1 MEPCSVTDDA
11 EFWLPTEFLTDDD
24 FLVEKENNA
33 GGGLELVDDSFS
45 YEPRLGF
52 GASRSTVKPN
62 NNNAW
67 SMDKQSDDEKF
78 LAGLTRQ
85 MVQSSLEDDFSGG
98 FCGDHSFPAGNNT
111 KALGM
116 NRSPLCVAGTGCCCQ
131 TRRSNQ
137 NCNSRVSSW
146 DLYCAAAEEVARMSI
161 IDEHYHSSD
170 RGLLALPTKLS
181 SSVTATAV
189 KNNPSNGTGYYSHR
203 QSLPYQKLQA
213 IQLKQQQLMK
223 HHHHHR
229 QLVHQSRGVRL
240 NNSNG
245 NKNVGGPVDL
255 SSSAWSNYQLPR
267 RDVMRAVFIGD
278 QTGKRGS
285 TGTGV
290 FLPRSVNH
298 SSSRAASR
306 DDKPTL
312 STVLVPARLTQVLN
326 LNVGEPV
333 RSFSGNLNDVS
344 WRQRSNNG
352 GFSSQLHGGVRAEQ
366 PVNEPRLPSEWA
378 Y

>member
-1 MEPCSVTDDA
+1 MEPCSVTEDA

-24 FLVEKENNA
+24 FLVAKENNA
-33 GGGLELVDDSFS
+33 GGGLDLDDSFS
-45 YEPRLGF
+45 YGPRLGF
-52 GASRSTVKPN
+52 GAFRSTVKPN
-62 NNNAW
+62 NAW
-67 SMDKQSDDEKF
+67 SMGKEGDDEKF

-85 MVQSSLEDDFSGG
+85 MVQSSLEDDFSG
-98 FCGDHSFPAGNNT
+98 DHHSFPAGNNN
-111 KALGM
+111 KSLGM
-116 NRSPLCVAGTGCCCQ
+116 NRSPLCVAGTGCCCRTQ
-131 TRRSNQ
+131 RSNR
-137 NCNSRVSSW
+137 NCDSRVSSW

-161 IDEHYHSSD
+161 IDEHYHSSG
-170 RGLLALPTKLS
+170 RGLLASPTKLS
-181 SSVTATAV
+181 SSAATAV
-189 KNNPSNGTGYYSHR
+189 KNHPNNGTGYFNQH

-213 IQLKQQQLMK
+213 IQFQQLKQQQLMK
-223 HHHHHR
+223 HHHHR

-240 NNSNG
+240 NNNG

-255 SSSAWSNYQLPR
+255 SSSAWSNQLPR

-290 FLPRSVNH
+290 FLPRSVNRT
-298 SSSRAASR
+298 SSRAESR
-306 DDKPTL
+306 DDNKPTL

-333 RSFSGNLNDVS
+333 RSSGNLNDVS

>member
-1 MEPCSVTDDA
+1 MEPCSVTEDA

-24 FLVEKENNA
+24 FLVAKENNA
-33 GGGLELVDDSFS
+33 GGGLDLDDSFS
-45 YEPRLGF
+45 YGPRLGF
-52 GASRSTVKPN
+52 GAFRSTVKPN
-62 NNNAW
+62 NAW
-67 SMDKQSDDEKF
+67 SMGKEGDDEKF

-116 NRSPLCVAGTGCCCQ
+116 NRSPLCVAGTDCCCRTQ
-131 TRRSNQ
+131 RSNQ

-146 DLYCAAAEEVARMSI
+146 DLHCAAAEEVARMSI
-161 IDEHYHSSD
+161 IDEHYQTSG
-170 RGLLALPTKLS
+170 RGLLAPPTKLS
-181 SSVTATAV
+181 SSASATTV
-189 KNNPSNGTGYYSHR
+189 KNNPSNGTGFYSHR

-213 IQLKQQQLMK
+213 IQQLKQQQLMK

-229 QLVHQSRGVRL
+229 PLVHQSRGVRL
-240 NNSNG
+240 NNNG

-290 FLPRSVNH
+290 FLPRSVDH
-298 SSSRAASR
+298 SSSRRAETR

-312 STVLVPARLTQVLN
+312 STVLVPARLAHVLN

-333 RSFSGNLNDVS
+333 RSSSGNLNDVS